1 MSPRS
6 HIASG
11 GYIEQ
16 SEAIPEIRSDDDS
29 IAPGDI
35 MHRVTDLAIEAS
47 QKFGKN
53 IMIAPHIKRLIEEAG
68 FVDVRVKQYKWP
80 IGEWP
85 MDRKLKDIGRWNLRF
100 WVEGLESFTLRLL
113 TQYCG
118 VSQSLSSLT
127 ASQILRVRRAI
138 TDWRT
143 VDDG

>member
-1 MSPRS
+1 
-6 HIASG
+6 
-11 GYIEQ
+11 
-16 SEAIPEIRSDDDS
+16 
-29 IAPGDI
+29 

-53 IMIAPHIKRLIEEAG
+53 IMIAPHIKKLIEEAG
-68 FVDVRVKQYKWP
+68 FVDVKVKQFKWP

-118 VSQSLSSLT
+118 VSQSSLLTSST
-127 ASQILRVRRAI
+127 DSQRVGVRRAM

-143 VDDG
+143 VDNG